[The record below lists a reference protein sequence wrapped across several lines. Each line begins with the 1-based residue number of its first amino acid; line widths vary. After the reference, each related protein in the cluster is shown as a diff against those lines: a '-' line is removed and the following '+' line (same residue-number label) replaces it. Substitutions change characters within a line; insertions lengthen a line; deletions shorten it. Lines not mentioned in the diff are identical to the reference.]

1 MAVPMF
7 RCRRSDKVDLLRK
20 IPLFS
25 RLSQRQLSAVAK
37 HADEVQLRKGT
48 VLAKQG
54 AQGLEAII
62 IVDGR
67 ARVETDG
74 RALAELG
81 PGDVVGEMSVIDG
94 KPRSAT
100 VVAETPMNLLLLHRR
115 DFVSLLETVPGLQ
128 RKLLVTLCER
138 VRQADQALTH

>member
-1 MAVPMF
+1 MF
-7 RCRRSDKVDLLRK
+7 RYRRSDKVDLLRNVS
-20 IPLFS
+20 LFNQ
-25 RLSQRQLSAVAK
+25 LSQRQLNAVAK
-37 HADEVQLRKGT
+37 HVDEVQLRKGA

-54 AQGLEAII
+54 AQGMEAII

-74 RALAELG
+74 TMLAELG
-81 PGDVVGEMSVIDG
+81 AGDVVGEMSVIDG

-100 VVAETPMNLLLLHRR
+100 VIAETPMNLLVLHRR

>member
-1 MAVPMF
+1 MF
-7 RCRRSDKVDLLRK
+7 RCCRSDKVELLRK

-25 RLSQRQLSAVAK
+25 RLSQRQLNAVAR
-37 HADEVQLRKGT
+37 HIDEVQIRKGA

-54 AQGLEAII
+54 TQGLEAVI

-67 ARVETDG
+67 ARVEGDG
-74 RALAELG
+74 KAIAELTA
-81 PGDVVGEMSVIDG
+81 GDVVGEMSVIDG

-100 VVAETPMNLLLLHRR
+100 VIAETPMNLLVLHRR
-115 DFVSLLETVPGLQ
+115 DFMSLLETVPGLQ

>member
-1 MAVPMF
+1 MSISFP
-7 RCRRSDKVDLLRK
+7 CRRSDKVCLLQNV
-20 IPLFS
+20 PLFS
-25 RLSQRQLSAVAK
+25 RLSQRHLNAVAK
-37 HADEVQLRKGT
+37 HVDGVHVREGT

-62 IVDGR
+62 IIDGR
-67 ARVETDG
+67 ARVEVDG
-74 RALAELG
+74 KAIAELS

-100 VVAETPMNLLLLHRR
+100 VIAQTPMNLLVLHRR
-115 DFVSLLETVPGLQ
+115 DFMFLLESVPGLQ

-138 VRQADQALTH
+138 LRQADQALTF

>member
-1 MAVPMF
+1 MF
-7 RCRRSDKVDLLRK
+7 RSRRSDKIDILQG

-25 RLSQRQLSAVAK
+25 RLNQRQLGAIATCADVA
-37 HADEVQLRKGT
+37 ARREGA

-54 AQGLEAII
+54 AEGLEAII

-67 ARVETDG
+67 ARVEVDG
-74 RALAELG
+74 KAIAQLG

-100 VVAETPMNLLLLHRR
+100 VIAATPVTLLVLHRR

-138 VRQADQALTH
+138 VRQVDQALTH

>member
-1 MAVPMF
+1 MF
-7 RCRRSDKVDLLRK
+7 RCRRSEKVDLLGK
-20 IPLFS
+20 IPLFG
-25 RLSQRQLSAVAK
+25 RLTQRQLNAVAK
-37 HADEVQLRKGT
+37 HVDEVQLRKGA

-67 ARVETDG
+67 ARVEGDG
-74 RALAELG
+74 RTLAELG

-100 VVAETPMNLLLLHRR
+100 VIAETPMNLLVLHRR
-115 DFVSLLETVPGLQ
+115 DFMSVLETVPGFQ
-128 RKLLVTLCER
+128 RRLLVTLCER

>member
-1 MAVPMF
+1 MF
-7 RCRRSDKVDLLRK
+7 RYRRSDKVDLLRK
-20 IPLFS
+20 IPLFG
-25 RLSQRQLSAVAK
+25 RLNQRQLNAVAK
-37 HADEVQLRKGT
+37 HVDEVQLRKGA
-48 VLAKQG
+48 VLAKQD
-54 AQGLEAII
+54 AQGMEAII

-74 RALAELG
+74 TMLAELG
-81 PGDVVGEMSVIDG
+81 AGDVVGEMSVIDG

-100 VVAETPMNLLLLHRR
+100 VIAETPMNLLVLHRR

>member
-1 MAVPMF
+1 MPIF
-7 RCRRSDKVDLLRK
+7 RWRRSEKVDLLRK

-25 RLSQRQLSAVAK
+25 RLSQRQLNTVAK
-37 HADEVQLRKGT
+37 YADVVERRKGA

-54 AQGLEAII
+54 TQGMEAIL

-67 ARVETDG
+67 ARVEGDG
-74 RALAELG
+74 KAIAELG

-100 VVAETPMNLLLLHRR
+100 VIAATRMNLLVLHRR

>member
-1 MAVPMF
+1 MPMF
-7 RCRRSDKVDLLRK
+7 RYRRSEKVDLLGK

-25 RLSQRQLSAVAK
+25 RLSQRQLNAIAK
-37 HADEVQLRKGT
+37 HADEVQLRKGA

-62 IVDGR
+62 IVDGK
-67 ARVETDG
+67 ARVEGDG
-74 RALAELG
+74 KAIAELG

-100 VVAETPMNLLLLHRR
+100 VIAKTPMNLLVLHRR
-115 DFVSLLETVPGLQ
+115 DFISVLETVPGLQ

-138 VRQADQALTH
+138 VRQADRALTH

>member
-1 MAVPMF
+1 MF

-20 IPLFS
+20 IPLFG
-25 RLSQRQLSAVAK
+25 RLSQRQLNAVAK
-37 HADEVQLRKGT
+37 HVDEVQLRKGA

-54 AQGLEAII
+54 AQGMEAII

-74 RALAELG
+74 TMLAELG
-81 PGDVVGEMSVIDG
+81 AGDVVGEMSVIDG

-100 VVAETPMNLLLLHRR
+100 VIAETPVNLLVLHRR

>member
-1 MAVPMF
+1 MPMF
-7 RCRRSDKVDLLRK
+7 RCRRSEKVDLLGK
-20 IPLFS
+20 IPLFG
-25 RLSQRQLSAVAK
+25 RLTQRQLNAVAK
-37 HADEVQLRKGT
+37 HVDEVQLRKGA

-67 ARVETDG
+67 ARVEGDG
-74 RALAELG
+74 RTLAELG

-100 VVAETPMNLLLLHRR
+100 VIAETPMNLLVLHRR
-115 DFVSLLETVPGLQ
+115 DFMSVLETVPGFQ
-128 RKLLVTLCER
+128 RRLLVTLCER

>member
-1 MAVPMF
+1 MF
-7 RCRRSDKVDLLRK
+7 RCGCSDKVDILRG

-25 RLSQRQLSAVAK
+25 RLSQRQLSAIATY
-37 HADEVQLRKGT
+37 ADLAARREGA

-67 ARVETDG
+67 ARVDADG
-74 RALAELG
+74 KAIAELG
-81 PGDVVGEMSVIDG
+81 PGDIVGEMSVIDG

-100 VVAETPMNLLLLHRR
+100 VIAETPVTLLILHRR

-128 RKLLVTLCER
+128 QKLLVTLCER

>member
-1 MAVPMF
+1 MF
-7 RCRRSDKVDLLRK
+7 RYPRSDKVDLLRK
-20 IPLFS
+20 VSLFS
-25 RLSQRQLSAVAK
+25 QLSQRQLNAVAK
-37 HADEVQLRKGT
+37 YADEVERGAGS

-67 ARVETDG
+67 ARVKADG
-74 RALAELG
+74 KAIAELG

-100 VVAETPMNLLLLHRR
+100 VTAETPMKLLVLHRR
-115 DFVSLLETVPGLQ
+115 DFVSLLEKVPGLP

-138 VRQADQALTH
+138 VRQVDHAITH

>member
-1 MAVPMF
+1 MLLF
-7 RCRRSDKVDLLRK
+7 RHRRSDKVDLLRK

-25 RLSQRQLSAVAK
+25 GLSQRHLNAIAK
-37 HADEVQLRKGT
+37 CADGVRLRKGA

-54 AQGLEAII
+54 RQGLEAMI

-67 ARVETDG
+67 ARVERDG
-74 RALAELG
+74 KAIAELG
-81 PGDVVGEMSVIDG
+81 PGDVVGELAVIDG

-100 VVAETPMNLLLLHRR
+100 VIAETPMALLVLHRR

-138 VRQADQALTH
+138 VRQADQALSH

>member
-1 MAVPMF
+1 MPMF
-7 RCRRSDKVDLLRK
+7 RYRRSDKVELLRK

-25 RLSQRQLSAVAK
+25 RLSQRQLNAVAR
-37 HADEVQLRKGT
+37 HVDEVQIRKGA

-54 AQGLEAII
+54 TQGLEAVI

-67 ARVETDG
+67 ARVEGDG
-74 RALAELG
+74 KAIAELTA
-81 PGDVVGEMSVIDG
+81 GDVVGEMSVIDG

-100 VVAETPMNLLLLHRR
+100 VIAETPMNLLVLHRR
-115 DFVSLLETVPGLQ
+115 DFMSLLETVPGLQ

>member
-1 MAVPMF
+1 VPIF
-7 RCRRSDKVDLLRK
+7 RCRRSEKVKLLGK

-37 HADEVQLRKGT
+37 YADEVQLRKGA

-74 RALAELG
+74 RELAELG
-81 PGDVVGEMSVIDG
+81 AGDVVGEMSVIDG

-100 VVAETPMNLLLLHRR
+100 VIAETPMNLLLLHRR

>member
-1 MAVPMF
+1 MF
-7 RCRRSDKVDLLRK
+7 RCRRSEKVELLRNVS
-20 IPLFS
+20 LFS
-25 RLSQRQLSAVAK
+25 QLSQRQLNAVAE
-37 HADEVQLRKGT
+37 HADEVQMRKGA

-62 IVDGR
+62 IVNGR
-67 ARVETDG
+67 ARVEADG
-74 RALAELG
+74 KAIAELG

-100 VVAETPMNLLLLHRR
+100 VIAQTPVNLLVLHRR
-115 DFVSLLETVPGLQ
+115 DFVSLLEKVPGLP

-138 VRQADQALTH
+138 VRQADQAITH

>member
-1 MAVPMF
+1 V
-7 RCRRSDKVDLLRK
+7 
-20 IPLFS
+20 PLFS
-25 RLSQRQLSAVAK
+25 QLSQRQLNAVAK
-37 HADEVQLRKGT
+37 HADGVQLRKGA

-67 ARVETDG
+67 ARVEADG
-74 RALAELG
+74 KAIAELG
-81 PGDVVGEMSVIDG
+81 AGDVVGEMSVLDG

-100 VVAETPMNLLLLHRR
+100 VIAETPVNLLVLHRR
-115 DFVSLLETVPGLQ
+115 HFMSLLETVPGLP

>member
-1 MAVPMF
+1 MPIF
-7 RCRRSDKVDLLRK
+7 RWRRSEKVDLLGK
-20 IPLFS
+20 MPLFS
-25 RLSQRQLSAVAK
+25 RLSQRQLNTVAK
-37 HADEVQLRKGT
+37 YADVVERRKGA

-54 AQGLEAII
+54 AQGMEAIL

-67 ARVETDG
+67 ARVEGDG
-74 RALAELG
+74 KAIAELG

-100 VVAETPMNLLLLHRR
+100 VIAATRMNLLVLHRR
-115 DFVSLLETVPGLQ
+115 DFMSLLETVPGLQ

>member
-1 MAVPMF
+1 MF
-7 RCRRSDKVDLLRK
+7 RCRRSDKVDLLRNVS
-20 IPLFS
+20 LFNQ
-25 RLSQRQLSAVAK
+25 LSQRQLNAVAK
-37 HADEVQLRKGT
+37 HVDEVQLRKGA

-54 AQGLEAII
+54 AQGMEAII

-74 RALAELG
+74 TMLAELG
-81 PGDVVGEMSVIDG
+81 AGDVVGEMSVIDG

-100 VVAETPMNLLLLHRR
+100 VIAETPVNLLVLHRR

>member
-1 MAVPMF
+1 MF
-7 RCRRSDKVDLLRK
+7 RWRRSDKVDLLRK
-20 IPLFS
+20 IPLFG

-100 VVAETPMNLLLLHRR
+100 VIAETPMNLLILHRR

>member
-1 MAVPMF
+1 MF
-7 RCRRSDKVDLLRK
+7 RRGRSDKVDILRGL
-20 IPLFS
+20 PLFS
-25 RLSQRQLSAVAK
+25 RLSQRQLSAIANC
-37 HADEVQLRKGT
+37 ADLSARREGA
-48 VLAKQG
+48 VLAKQD

-62 IVDGR
+62 IVDGK
-67 ARVETDG
+67 ARVEVDG
-74 RALAELG
+74 KAIAELG

-100 VVAETPMNLLLLHRR
+100 VIAATAVSLLILHRR

>member
-1 MAVPMF
+1 MF
-7 RCRRSDKVDLLRK
+7 RCRRSDKVELLRK

-25 RLSQRQLSAVAK
+25 RLSQRQLNAVAK
-37 HADEVQLRKGT
+37 HIDEVQIRKGA

-54 AQGLEAII
+54 AQGLEAVI

-67 ARVETDG
+67 ARVEGDG
-74 RALAELG
+74 KAIAELTA
-81 PGDVVGEMSVIDG
+81 GDVVGEMSVIDG

-100 VVAETPMNLLLLHRR
+100 VIAETPMNLLVLHRR
-115 DFVSLLETVPGLQ
+115 DFMSLLETVPGLQ

>member
-1 MAVPMF
+1 MPMF
-7 RCRRSDKVDLLRK
+7 HCGHSEKVDLLGK

-25 RLSQRQLSAVAK
+25 RLTQRQLNAIAK
-37 HADEVQLRKGT
+37 HADVVDRRKGS

-54 AQGLEAII
+54 AQGLEAIVI
-62 IVDGR
+62 IDGR
-67 ARVETDG
+67 ARVEGDG
-74 RALAELG
+74 KAIAELG

-100 VVAETPMNLLLLHRR
+100 VVAETPVSLLVLHRR
-115 DFVSLLETVPGLQ
+115 DFISLIETVPGLQ

>member
-1 MAVPMF
+1 MF
-7 RCRRSDKVDLLRK
+7 RCPRSDKVDLLRS

-37 HADEVQLRKGT
+37 HIDGVQMRKGA

-67 ARVETDG
+67 ARVEGDG
-74 RALAELG
+74 KAIAKLG
-81 PGDVVGEMSVIDG
+81 AGDVVGEMSVIDG

-100 VVAETPMNLLLLHRR
+100 VIAETPMNLLVLHRR
-115 DFVSLLETVPGLQ
+115 DFMSLLESVPGLQ
-128 RKLLVTLCER
+128 QKLLVTLCER
-138 VRQADQALTH
+138 VRRADQALTH

>member
-1 MAVPMF
+1 MF
-7 RCRRSDKVDLLRK
+7 PCRRSDKVCLLQNV
-20 IPLFS
+20 PLFS
-25 RLSQRQLSAVAK
+25 RLSQRHLNAIAK
-37 HADEVQLRKGT
+37 HADAVQLREGA

-67 ARVETDG
+67 ARVEVDG
-74 RALAELG
+74 KAIAELG

-100 VVAETPMNLLLLHRR
+100 VIAETPMSLLVLHRR

-128 RKLLVTLCER
+128 WKLLVTLCER
-138 VRQADQALTH
+138 VRLADQALTQ

>member
-1 MAVPMF
+1 MLIF
-7 RCRRSDKVDLLRK
+7 QCRRSDKVELLQK

-25 RLSQRQLSAVAK
+25 RLSQRQLNAVAK
-37 HADEVQLRKGT
+37 HADGIQVRKGA

-54 AQGLEAII
+54 GHGLEAII

-67 ARVETDG
+67 ARVQADG
-74 RALAELG
+74 KAIAELTA
-81 PGDVVGEMSVIDG
+81 GDVVGEMSVIDG

-100 VVAETPMNLLLLHRR
+100 VIAETPMSLLVLHRR
-115 DFVSLLETVPGLQ
+115 DFVSLLETVPGLE

-138 VRQADQALTH
+138 VRRADQALTH

>member
-1 MAVPMF
+1 MPMF
-7 RCRRSDKVDLLRK
+7 RSRRSDKVDILRG

-25 RLSQRQLSAVAK
+25 RLSQRQLSAIAK
-37 HADEVQLRKGT
+37 YADVCARREGA

-62 IVDGR
+62 IIDGR
-67 ARVETDG
+67 ARVEADG
-74 RALAELG
+74 KAIAELG
-81 PGDVVGEMSVIDG
+81 AGDVVGEMSVIDG

-100 VVAETPMNLLLLHRR
+100 VIAQTPMTLLVLHRQ

-138 VRQADQALTH
+138 VRQADRALTH